1 MLIVIDFGNGLYEIL
16 FLVLVYGN
24 YCVLVV
30 LDYLFCD
37 GMKDFFDYWFIL
49 GKEISII
56 SVIKVFICEID

>member
-16 FLVLVYGN
+16 FLVLVFGN